1 MNILNGQPETFKT
14 MSVEVEMKSLD
25 RSVRKTTNA
34 FTTEK
39 THRKLRGNRLDKVW
53 EQVATPCE

>member
-1 MNILNGQPETFKT
+1 MFKT

-34 FTTEK
+34 FTIKK
-39 THRKLRGNRLDKVW
+39 THRKLRGNPLDKVW
-53 EQVATPCE
+53 EQVVTPCE

>member
-1 MNILNGQPETFKT
+1 

-34 FTTEK
+34 FTIK
-39 THRKLRGNRLDKVW
+39 KLIGNLEVIHWIKYGNKWLHLVSETNHTLESLSNRF
-53 EQVATPCE
+53 